1 MNSID
6 ELTGTHKPTPAER
19 AELGKSLRE
28 QAPRSAQADW
38 TPSAERDDPVAII
51 EGQNRDRVQELI
63 PIRRRRMLASPF
75 AFYRATA
82 GVMAGDLS
90 ATTSTGLYAQ
100 LSGDAH
106 VSNFGMFASPERNL
120 VFDLNDFDETL
131 PGPWEWDLKRLAASV
146 TIAAQDRGFPA
157 EAAQRATI
165 AAGLGYQEAMADF
178 ASRPVLENWY
188 AHLSVADIAQLAT
201 KKRRK
206 SITKASDKA
215 RSRTSQQALKKYATE
230 IDGKLRIRSQPPL
243 VRPLRDLTAI
253 SPEEIRSG
261 LTSSLAS
268 YRSSLTPDIAHL
280 LAEYSLADVALKVVG
295 VGSVGTLCL
304 ISLWFGRDNDDPLFL
319 QVKQANASALAEY
332 LPPSPFDQPGER
344 VVQGQR
350 MIQAVSDIFL
360 GWSEPAVAKRAYYWR
375 QFRDWKGSVRLD
387 KIGPTE
393 LGSYAK
399 VCGWTLAHAHARSS
413 DPIAISAYLGSG
425 SVYPRSLAAFGAAY
439 AEQNALDYQEY
450 QSAVKTDHLE
460 VAPVESA

>member
-1 MNSID
+1 MEKID
-6 ELTGTHKPTPAER
+6 ELTGTRQPTPTER
-19 AELGKSLRE
+19 AALGKSLRDE
-28 QAPRSAQADW
+28 SPRSAQADW
-38 TPSAERDDPVAII
+38 APGADRADPVEII
-51 EGQNRDRVQELI
+51 EGQNKDRVPELI

-90 ATTSTGLYAQ
+90 ETTSTGLRAQ

-106 VSNFGMFASPERNL
+106 ISNFGMFASPERNL

-178 ASRPVLENWY
+178 ASRPVLESWY
-188 AHLSVADIAQLAT
+188 AHLSVADVAQLAT

-206 SITKASDKA
+206 SIAKASNKA

-230 IDGKLRIRSQPPL
+230 IDGHLRIRSQPPL
-243 VRPLRDLTAI
+243 VRPLRDLEQV
-253 SPEEIRSG
+253 SPDEIRNG
-261 LTSSLAS
+261 LTSSLDS
-268 YRSSLTPDIAHL
+268 YRASLTPDIAHL
-280 LAEYSLADVALKVVG
+280 LGEYSLADVALKVVG

-304 ISLWFGRDNDDPLFL
+304 ISLWFGRDNEDPLFL
-319 QVKQANASALAEY
+319 QIKQAGQSALADY
-332 LPPSPFDQPGER
+332 LPATEFDQPGER

-360 GWSEPAVAKRAYYWR
+360 GWSEPTGAERAYYWR
-375 QFRDWKGSVRLD
+375 QFRDWKGSVNLD

-399 VCGWTLAHAHARSS
+399 VCGWTLAHAHARSG

-425 SVYPRSLAAFGAAY
+425 SVYSRSLAAFGAAY

-450 QSAVKTDHLE
+450 QSAVKTDNLE
-460 VAPVESA
+460 VAPAESA